1 MPEGDTLAGVAR
13 RLQPLVGRVPAIA
26 APQPRHAPLR
36 IPERLA
42 GRAVE
47 AVEAHGKHLVIR
59 FTGGLVLHSHLRMS
73 GRWEIGPPGRAT
85 RRPRERAWLVV
96 ATDEVEGL
104 LFNGP
109 VLELLTPAQARL
121 HPALGRLGPD
131 VLDAGFDADRALAI
145 ARRGPAEQTVAD
157 VLLDQR
163 VLAGVGNVWKS
174 EALFDRRLDPWTRAA
189 DLDDAALGDLLGRAA
204 AMMRAHVA
212 SGAARRPVRVYG
224 RANRPCPACG
234 TRLRARAQGDEGRRT
249 FWCPACQPPL
259 RPAPRRGS
267 PPSA

>member
-1 MPEGDTLAGVAR
+1 MPEGDTLEGIAR
-13 RLQPLVGRVPAIA
+13 RLQPLVGQVPQIA
-26 APQPRHAPLR
+26 APLPRHAPLR

-42 GRAVE
+42 GQAVTAVE
-47 AVEAHGKHLVIR
+47 ARGKHLLIR
-59 FTGGLVLHSHLRMS
+59 FDSGLALHSHLRMS
-73 GRWEIGPPGRAT
+73 GRWEVGAPGRPT
-85 RRPRERAWLVV
+85 RRPRSTAWLILTGD
-96 ATDEVEGL
+96 ACEAI

-131 VLDAGFDADRALAI
+131 VLDADFDVAAAVAR

-174 EALFDRRLDPWTRAA
+174 EALFDRGLDPWTRAA
-189 DLDDAALGDLLGRAA
+189 ELDDAALGALLDRAA

-212 SGAARRPVRVYG
+212 SGAMRRPVRVYG
-224 RANRPCPACG
+224 RANRPCPTCG
-234 TRLRARAQGDEGRRT
+234 TRIRARAQGDEGRRT
-249 FWCPACQPPL
+249 FWCPTCQPGPGYSKK
-259 RPAPRRGS
+259 R
-267 PPSA
+267 